1 MICTAALIALL
12 GAQDMSQYDQRWIPN
27 NQRVIAWMEKHVDQS
42 GQIVLPRPIEDAGLA
57 DLTRTVTFHT
67 VHYMEFPVARMAP
80 KPMAMRNVFS
90 VDGKWNVALYT
101 KREEL
106 RKVFPSL
113 VKAVNKPNMKVL
125 ALGWLRVSTEFSQD
139 GFFQFLFDE
148 KNLSLAPRDNGYV
161 MTAVAPVV
169 EKGGDRGKL
178 TATLT
183 FAPDKDMGMYR
194 LVSIV
199 EKDTIQPGVRP
210 ICQATLLLDDN
221 PLVRRIA
228 ERDLLVMGKAALP
241 YMEEQMAKAS
251 PELRKEIE
259 RVRKRIENG
268 DR

>member
-1 MICTAALIALL
+1 
-12 GAQDMSQYDQRWIPN
+12 MSQYDQRWIPN

-42 GQIVLPRPIEDAGLA
+42 GQVVVPRPIDDVGLA

-90 VDGKWNVALYT
+90 VDSKCNVALYT
-101 KREEL
+101 KREDL
-106 RKVFPSL
+106 RKVFPPM
-113 VKAVNKPNMKVL
+113 VKPVNKPNMKVL
-125 ALGWLRVSTEFSQD
+125 AIGWLRVSTEFSQD

-148 KNLSLAPRDNGYV
+148 KNLSLAANGNGYV

-183 FAPDKDMGMYR
+183 FVPAQEMGTFK

-199 EKDTIQPGVRP
+199 EKDTIQAGIRP

-228 ERDLLVMGKAALP
+228 ERDLLVMGKSAFP
-241 YMEEQMAKAS
+241 YMKEQMAKAS

-259 RVRKRIENG
+259 RVWKRIENG
-268 DR
+268 ER